1 MVNPIE
7 GRGHPAMHELRGT
20 LGERRVRKIH
30 GGYWRPLADL
40 RGVLW
45 LQMTLAQL
53 TANHLSSQMKP
64 FSKAGEH
71 ALVSKLG

>member
-1 MVNPIE
+1 
-7 GRGHPAMHELRGT
+7 MHEFRGF
-20 LGERRVRKIH
+20 GERRVPKIH

-45 LQMTLAQL
+45 QQMTLAQL
-53 TANHLSSQMKP
+53 TANHLSNQMKP

-71 ALVSKLG
+71 ALVFNLG